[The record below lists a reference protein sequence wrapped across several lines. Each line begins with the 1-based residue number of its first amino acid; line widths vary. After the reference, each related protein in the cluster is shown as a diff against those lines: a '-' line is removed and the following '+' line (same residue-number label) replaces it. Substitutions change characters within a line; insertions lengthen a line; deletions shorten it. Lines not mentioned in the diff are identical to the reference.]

1 VVEDDEL
8 VGVEGRGT
16 VCLVTLRRPGKLN
29 ALSAALERALAEA
42 LASDEVVASRAVVL
56 GAQGRAFSAGADVTE
71 LTDATPGS
79 IAAYYRSTGDVYER
93 VAALPQPTV
102 SALHGWCVGGGLELA
117 LATDFRVADETATFA
132 LPEVAIGILPS
143 SGGTQRL
150 VRLLGTARAKELAL
164 LRERVDAAEALRL
177 GLVTEVV
184 PPGEAL
190 DRALVLARR
199 LAELP
204 PLAAALTKQ
213 AIDAMAEASREAG
226 LLVERLAYMALAQ
239 TDEARGAV
247 DAFVARQGSTGGGGS
262 D

>member
-1 VVEDDEL
+1 VEDEL
-8 VGVEGRGT
+8 VGVERRGA
-16 VCLVTLRRPGKLN
+16 VCIATLRRPSKLN
-29 ALSAALERALAEA
+29 ALSTAVERALAEA
-42 LASDEVVASRAVVL
+42 LASEELASSRAVVL
-56 GAQGRAFSAGADVTE
+56 AGEGRAFSAGADVTE
-71 LTDATPGS
+71 LADASPAS

-164 LRERVDAAEALRL
+164 LREQIDAPEALRL

-184 PPGEAL
+184 PPGEAP
-190 DRALVLARR
+190 DRALALAGR

-213 AIDAMAEASREAG
+213 AIDAMAESSREAG
-226 LLVERLAYMALAQ
+226 LLVERLAYMALSQ
-239 TDEARGAV
+239 TDEARGVV
-247 DAFVARQGSTGGGGS
+247 DAFVSRQGSRGGDGTA
-262 D
+262 